1 MIETVEAIA
10 NIDDILAVPG
20 IDAIYVGPA
29 DLSITLGLPPGN
41 NDGAD
46 KFDDALA
53 TIVTACRKAG
63 IVPGIHATAALIERR
78 LEQGFRMITVT
89 SDMLAM
95 RSSLVADLATARG
108 ARPAEAK
115 SGAMY

>member
-1 MIETVEAIA
+1 
-10 NIDDILAVPG
+10 
-20 IDAIYVGPA
+20 
-29 DLSITLGLPPGN
+29 
-41 NDGAD
+41 
-46 KFDDALA
+46 LA
-53 TIVTACRKAG
+53 TIVAGCRKAG
-63 IVPGIHATAALIERR
+63 IVPGIHAAAALIERR

-95 RSSLVADLATARG
+95 RSSLAADLATARG

>member
-1 MIETVEAIA
+1 VKGCQ
-10 NIDDILAVPG
+10 N
-20 IDAIYVGPA
+20 
-29 DLSITLGLPPGN
+29 
-41 NDGAD
+41 
-46 KFDDALA
+46 
-53 TIVTACRKAG
+53 AG

-95 RSSLVADLATARG
+95 KSSLTADLATARG
-108 ARPAEAK
+108 ARPADAK